1 MVLSSYMHTIHVH
14 VHCTSTVQA
23 LYTCVQC
30 QYKVCVCILSIIQM
44 KHIKNSMMDAG
55 SMFKMFTAGVGVCAF
70 VTTVTTLTLF

>member
-1 MVLSSYMHTIHVH
+1 
-14 VHCTSTVQA
+14 
-23 LYTCVQC
+23 
-30 QYKVCVCILSIIQM
+30 M

>member
-1 MVLSSYMHTIHVH
+1 MVLSSCSTCTQYM
-14 VHCTSTVQA
+14 CMCTVQA

-55 SMFKMFTAGVGVCAF
+55 SMFKMFTAGVAVCLRNYSF
-70 VTTVTTLTLF
+70 NV